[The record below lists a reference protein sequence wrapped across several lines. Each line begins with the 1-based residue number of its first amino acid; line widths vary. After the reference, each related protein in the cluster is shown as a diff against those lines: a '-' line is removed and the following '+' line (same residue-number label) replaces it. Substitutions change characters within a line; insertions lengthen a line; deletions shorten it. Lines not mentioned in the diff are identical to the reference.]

1 MRTKS
6 FERSECVVR
15 LLSLVLVFSLP
26 LTMNKDKQKKQVL
39 TVDRQINDL
48 FYTGLQHLDDTDY
61 IELNDSIID
70 TLGFTDD
77 LQNMLFIIEQKIGK
91 NCVIIDNNNRR
102 ITMTKRHFQ
111 HLVIV
116 ADTPR
121 IHKYFFDTNRFIRV
135 LCDYSNKYDACD
147 DYFMVK
153 EMDETTYKTILKC
166 FDKRD
171 QMIEVIKTM
180 FEHSHYIIECKEKNA
195 TINELR
201 NDMDIY
207 ERQLNFLRTETT
219 RIIQELEKVKVK
231 EKVKV

>member
-91 NCVIIDNNNRR
+91 NCVVTNGRR

-180 FEHSHYIIECKEKNA
+180 FEHSHYIIECKEKNS
-195 TINELR
+195 TIDDIVRELR

-207 ERQLNFLRTETT
+207 ERQLNFLRIETT
-219 RIIQELEKVKVK
+219 MIIQTLK
-231 EKVKV
+231 EK

>member
-1 MRTKS
+1 
-6 FERSECVVR
+6 
-15 LLSLVLVFSLP
+15 
-26 LTMNKDKQKKQVL
+26 MNKDKQKKQVL

-195 TINELR
+195 TINDLVRELR